1 MRRRFG
7 VLDSGFYLRTF
18 SVLFCGNAREIGH
31 GGCELVLQLF
41 GRGLVEGGTLDE
53 CFVVFGL
60 GGVFVGLGFILDE
73 VLCLARLGGIFT
85 ITLC

>member
-18 SVLFCGNAREIGH
+18 CVFLGRNAREIGH

-60 GGVFVGLGFILDE
+60 GGVFVGLGFILDQ
-73 VLCLARLGGIFT
+73 VLCLARLRRIFA
-85 ITLC
+85 ITLG